1 MEKIISHLEQI
12 IRKSI
17 VIYLEGKSIWK
28 IFFLPFF
35 ILMLLSLIL
44 LLFPYSQVF
53 AGASFLRFDLYPE
66 TGFIN
71 FLVSLFLE
79 FKFDYHL
86 LLNDFIIF
94 VVILLAILCIFSY
107 CAIVTITI
115 TKNYIT
121 SGKIEFALN
130 NFEGKLLS
138 VISSY
143 ITLFILAS
151 LATLIVV
158 WLQALEFGI
167 LTFFVKLAIL
177 AIWFVIFLIFWFVPQ
192 AIVVDDRS
200 LASAMSASTK
210 FVSKDFK
217 FILIFLA
224 MAGIAMEILYLF
236 GSLHWTLLGIVY
248 AVNFMLLLPLLIV
261 IQTAI
266 YITRYTLRGI
276 SLEQ

>member
-1 MEKIISHLEQI
+1 MEKIIAHLEQI

-44 LLFPYSQVF
+44 MLFPYSQVF
-53 AGASFLRFDLYPE
+53 AGASFLRFDIYPG
-66 TGFIN
+66 T
-71 FLVSLFLE
+71 
-79 FKFDYHL
+79 
-86 LLNDFIIF
+86 DFIIF
-94 VVILLAILCIFSY
+94 TAILLILISAFSY
-107 CAIVTITI
+107 CAVVAITV